1 MAATVFGQVTRRVT
15 VIVAALAFGIGT
27 ASAATAAPP
36 PEGARYIAL
45 GDSYAA
51 VGGLAPSAPGSAED
65 CGQTVN
71 NYAHIVAEAKGYE
84 LTDVSCGGAKTKD
97 MYERQKEWTPPQLD
111 ALTADAELVTVMI
124 GGNDSDVFGGT
135 VENCIKATFQLPII
149 DAPCTHRIGEAPITT
164 VREVTYP
171 AVKQV
176 LTSIRE
182 KAPAARVLIVG
193 YPWLVPAQGECLP
206 QMPVLASDMPY
217 FRRLQ
222 SELNGAAARAA
233 EETGAEFID
242 MAAAS
247 EGHDPCKPPGA
258 RMVEPILLTDHPVPL
273 HPNAYGQQAMASQ
286 ILAHL

>member
-1 MAATVFGQVTRRVT
+1 MAPSAIGTLTRTLVAGA
-15 VIVAALAFGIGT
+15 AALVVAIGITGA
-27 ASAATAAPP
+27 ASAAAP
-36 PEGARYIAL
+36 PEGARYVAL

-51 VGGLAPSAPGSAED
+51 VGGLAPIAPGSAQD

-71 NYAHIVAEAKGYE
+71 NYAHIVAAAKRYE

-111 ALTADAELVTVMI
+111 AVTADADLVTVMI

-135 VENCIKATFQLPII
+135 VENCIKATLQLPII
-149 DAPCTHRIGEAPITT
+149 DAPCTHRIGEAPIDT
-164 VREVTYP
+164 VRATTYP
-171 AVKQV
+171 AVREV
-176 LTSIRE
+176 LHSIRE
-182 KAPAARVLIVG
+182 KAPNARVLIIG
-193 YPWLVPAQGECLP
+193 YPWLVPPAGECLP

-217 FRRLQ
+217 FRKIQ
-222 SELNGAAARAA
+222 SELNGAAALAA
-233 EETGAEFID
+233 EQTGAEFID
-242 MAAAS
+242 MAEAS
-247 EGHDPCKPPGA
+247 EGHDPCKPAGA